1 MLLKHGGKKKRLVSV
16 TRYPGQARGSEFS
29 SEAQRVS
36 PHGYGSM
43 ASAASSAQRLRNHWH
58 RGQESPREAE
68 PTIIRCPA
76 GASSRGRAAYMG
88 RGAEREKQTAKSV
101 VFEGS
106 GDVNTYTRRT
116 TAKERLATASFA
128 ANCAEWRD
136 VGTTRDCSTAWQLD
150 GRTPENYPVK
160 YQSFEGPFGGGR
172 EK

>member
-76 GASSRGRAAYMG
+76 GASSRGRAACVG
-88 RGAEREKQTAKSV
+88 RRAEGEKQAAKSV

-106 GDVNTYTRRT
+106 GDVNTYTRRV

-128 ANCAEWRD
+128 ANCAEWR
-136 VGTTRDCSTAWQLD
+136 VSGPRGTGCTALQGD
-150 GRTPENYPVK
+150 GSTPENCPGI
-160 YQSFEGPFGGGR
+160 SIF
-172 EK
+172 